1 MDRIA
6 LRATMFA
13 GAVLLLFPVW
23 VLGQDGSTGP
33 FVGGP
38 VTPHVFRGDLSKLP
52 TVPTWQEGQPV
63 TVIGQ
68 EDEEGEPGVASAQ
81 LLRHSKSGG
90 GAAAAPIAGDAS
102 FEGAPATGFLPPD
115 TAADVGPNHVVE
127 AVNTVFEIFDKQGT
141 VLAGPSFINLLWAGA
156 GGNCQT
162 TNAGDPDVRY
172 DQAAD
177 RWVIMQFTLPAHT
190 DFCVA
195 VSRTSDPVTGG
206 WFLYEFATGGIG
218 NDYPKLA
225 VWPDAYYL
233 GSQRGFPSSG
243 SDAWALDRTRMLAGS
258 PATMI
263 GFFDAGRFMLP
274 SDLDGSTQPAAGT
287 PTVFARIADGAELG
301 GVDRIELRAFHVDF
315 ATPANSTFTSLPNLS
330 TAAFDRDLC
339 GLGLLATCIPQPG
352 TSVGLESL
360 TPWPMAS
367 RTWRLA
373 TCSSRTSADIEKNV
387 WQAPACNRSFLSGIA
402 RRGHWRRT

>member
-63 TVIGQ
+63 TVVGQ

-90 GAAAAPIAGDAS
+90 GAVAAPLAGDAS

-195 VSRTSDPVTGG
+195 VSPGRPTRSPGGGSSTSSRPVGSATTTRSSPCGRTHITS
-206 WFLYEFATGGIG
+206 
-218 NDYPKLA
+218 
-225 VWPDAYYL
+225 
-233 GSQRGFPSSG
+233 
-243 SDAWALDRTRMLAGS
+243 
-258 PATMI
+258 
-263 GFFDAGRFMLP
+263 
-274 SDLDGSTQPAAGT
+274 AA
-287 PTVFARIADGAELG
+287 
-301 GVDRIELRAFHVDF
+301 
-315 ATPANSTFTSLPNLS
+315 N
-330 TAAFDRDLC
+330 AAFRA
-339 GLGLLATCIPQPG
+339 LARTPG
-352 TSVGLESL
+352 HSIAHACS
-360 TPWPMAS
+360 
-367 RTWRLA
+367 RLA
-373 TCSSRTSADIEKNV
+373 R
-387 WQAPACNRSFLSGIA
+387 PR
-402 RRGHWRRT
+402 